1 MKRYSLIV
9 SIALIIAVLVI
20 IILILSMIKPEIK
33 EVTSTLEVLHSDQ
46 LSFLVTDRVVTQ
58 VVVTIDN
65 THWLTGVDK
74 ALLYTVVT
82 IYYGVDLEKITQEN
96 ISENNDTVWVTIP
109 EPELLDISVD
119 LEGIQIFESRSGL
132 IRLIDVVKGE
142 NKVLSLL
149 ADFQLAARVLA
160 EQQDLFP
167 SREKMLIKLNSFAP
181 LFSEKIGKT
190 LIFQ

>member
-1 MKRYSLIV
+1 MKKYSLIV
-9 SIALIIAVLVI
+9 SVALIIAVLVI
-20 IILILSMIKPEIK
+20 IILILSIIKPETK

-82 IYYGVDLEKITQEN
+82 IYYGIDLEKITEEN
-96 ISENNDTVWVTIP
+96 ITEKNDTVWVSIP

-119 LEGIQIFESRSGL
+119 LEGIQVFESRSGL

-142 NKVLSLL
+142 NKVLTLL
-149 ADFQLAARVLA
+149 ADFELAARELA

-167 SREKMLIKLNSFAP
+167 SREKMLNKLNSFAP

-190 LIFQ
+190 LIFI